1 MAVGEVRVLNPAD
14 ITNGINLPAG
24 SPSGDYVI
32 IVGNT
37 NNIKDVEA
45 SYTVTGDRSTDASFG
60 ISTPSQVGAQSNVL
74 VGQIP
79 LARTPHEAIENRG
92 RSFERRG
99 LA

>member
-14 ITNGINLPAG
+14 ITNGIDLPAG

-60 ISTPSQVGAQSNVL
+60 ISTPSGLSAQSNVL

-79 LARTPHEAIENRG
+79 LARTPQEWADAQELR
-92 RSFERRG
+92 EV
-99 LA
+99 AAK